1 LKRFGISGRMFATVL
16 AAVGAIA
23 ATPATAAPVRDD
35 SGLQELWDRFPL
47 AETQETSVPRARAAG
62 VQPQSGTLEPTPPPQ
77 ERNGPRVTLVGVG
90 VALTAISLLLVG
102 ALLYAT
108 PRAPSGPRDSGRAL
122 LGRLGSS
129 AGRLAAT
136 EALPLRRAADELR
149 RILQAS
155 ASNMG
160 PDERIPVWGREA
172 RRVEAAPPP
181 PQDDDFDDQ
190 VLRGKSA
197 GGASPGS
204 TKPLRRHD
212 KERLASADAEALKL
226 KDAAKREE
234 MRIARREADAL
245 KAKAAARPQ
254 APVLPLSEPAAVAE
268 PSKVVRH
275 PRHHAGRGR
284 STILP
289 AQPERVA
296 PPAPAATATEQRRTC
311 EIRLWHGYVKSRFYA
326 VAQRESG
333 PETIAES
340 SYFRRQKGKPP
351 RSTAAASTLES
362 FVASLER
369 DGWTV
374 ENREEDPLA
383 ELSPQAGDETLLHDV
398 RPQTGKE
405 N

>member
-1 LKRFGISGRMFATVL
+1 
-16 AAVGAIA
+16 
-23 ATPATAAPVRDD
+23 
-35 SGLQELWDRFPL
+35 
-47 AETQETSVPRARAAG
+47 
-62 VQPQSGTLEPTPPPQ
+62 
-77 ERNGPRVTLVGVG
+77 VTLVGVG

-102 ALLYAT
+102 AVLYAT

-136 EALPLRRAADELR
+136 EAPALRRAADELR
-149 RILQAS
+149 RVLQAS
-155 ASNMG
+155 AANLG
-160 PDERIPVWGREA
+160 PDERIPVWGREGG
-172 RRVEAAPPP
+172 RVEAAPPP

-197 GGASPGS
+197 GGTSPD

-212 KERLASADAEALKL
+212 EQRLTSADAEALKL
-226 KDAAKREE
+226 KDAAKRDA

-275 PRHHAGRGR
+275 PRHPAGRGR

-289 AQPERVA
+289 AQPERVT
-296 PPAPAATATEQRRTC
+296 PPAPGATATEQRRTC

-326 VAQRESG
+326 VAEGESG
-333 PETIAES
+333 PETVAES
-340 SYFRRQKGKPP
+340 SYFRRQKGKAPP
-351 RSTAAASTLES
+351 STAAASTLES
-362 FVASLER
+362 FVASLAR

-383 ELSPQAGDETLLHDV
+383 ELSLQAGDETLSHDV
-398 RPQTGKE
+398 RPHTRKE